1 VRRGADVGWWQGGYL
16 GGERVAWEVEE
27 KRPSE
32 LEHPPGLFHLD
43 PPTW

>member
-1 VRRGADVGWWQGGYL
+1 MWGG
-16 GGERVAWEVEE
+16 GREATWEERVAWEVEE